1 MSFTHLDEQGRAKM
15 VDISDKQVTLRKA
28 VAAGEVRCRPETASR
43 IVSQSIKK
51 GDVFAVARVAGIM
64 AAKKTP
70 ELIPLCHGI
79 PINSVEIEINADTES
94 GVITVTAS
102 AVTEGKTGIEMEAL
116 TAVSGTCL
124 CIYDMCKAVD
134 KDMVIGD
141 IRLLSKSGGR
151 SGDYKREES

>member
-15 VDISDKQVTLRKA
+15 TDISEKPITLRKA
-28 VAAGEVRCRPETASR
+28 AAAGEIRCHPDTVSR
-43 IVSQSIKK
+43 ILSQSIKK

-79 PINSVEIEINADTES
+79 PVNSVEIEINADAENGLVT
-94 GVITVTAS
+94 VIAS

-116 TAVSGTCL
+116 TAASATCL
-124 CIYDMCKAVD
+124 CIYDMCKAID
-134 KDMVIGD
+134 KEMVIGN

-151 SGDYKREES
+151 SGDYKREE